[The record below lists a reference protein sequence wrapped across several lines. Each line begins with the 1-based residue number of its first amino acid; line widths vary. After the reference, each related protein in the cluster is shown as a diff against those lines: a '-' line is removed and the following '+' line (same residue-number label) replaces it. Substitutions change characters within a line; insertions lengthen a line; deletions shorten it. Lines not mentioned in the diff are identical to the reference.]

1 MNLSLCSRAVVG
13 IWVLA
18 GVVAG
23 ASCSSDSANEPAVD
37 ACGLLKVVD
46 VDLDLSEFYAFADRS
61 DLLGCRAFDKGSADG
76 ARLLIHRRVSA
87 ADAQQFMESYLSD
100 PPSDDV
106 QLSSGFA
113 KIASGNLVLVLETNS
128 GDQLDQYVVELAN
141 AAVNQPLAFGSEAE
155 ASPATATT
163 QPATRVESP
172 LSLVVETQ
180 TVDEVCYRV
189 ESGGEVAVESSC
201 VTGQILR
208 DGDPPAETMFKL
220 SIDGRDVILYA
231 IGAGFEVADV
241 RAEPQDVHWGTAPPG
256 WLLITIAPEV
266 GRVDLVL
273 TSSDGTIVCNP
284 KPIRP
289 TCEAAS

>member
-13 IWVLA
+13 IWALA

-23 ASCSSDSANEPAVD
+23 ASCSSDSASEPAID

-46 VDLDLSEFYAFADRS
+46 VDLDLSEFYAFADGP
-61 DLLGCRAFDKGSADG
+61 DLLGCRAVDEGSADG

-87 ADAQQFMESYLSD
+87 DDAQQFKDSYSSD
-100 PPSDDV
+100 PPRDDV

-113 KIASGNLVLVLETNS
+113 KIASGNLVLVLQTNS
-128 GDQLDQYVVELAN
+128 GDQLDQYLVELAT

-155 ASPATATT
+155 ASPTTT
-163 QPATRVESP
+163 QPATRIESP
-172 LSLVVETQ
+172 LSLVVESQ

-189 ESGGEVAVESSC
+189 ESGSAVAVESSC

-208 DGDPPAETMFKL
+208 DGDPPAKTMFEL
-220 SIDGRDVILYA
+220 SIDGRYAILYA

-273 TSSDGTIVCNP
+273 TSSDGTIICNP
-284 KPIRP
+284 NPIRP